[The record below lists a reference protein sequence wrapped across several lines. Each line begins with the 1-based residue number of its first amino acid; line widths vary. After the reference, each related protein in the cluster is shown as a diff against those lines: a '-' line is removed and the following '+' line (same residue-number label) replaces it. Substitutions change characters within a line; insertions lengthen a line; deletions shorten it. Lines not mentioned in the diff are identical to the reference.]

1 MTRYWP
7 FLYAAN
13 ADLDYRTV
21 VAPDFLVQA
30 EKVSLLRRSLDPRID
45 RRSEG
50 QIRSAH
56 LDANGIGQISIF
68 YRPVFVRDGEEEIC
82 DRHGRPIV
90 RVDGVLIR
98 EQRDGTEV
106 GQDEIETLIEQ
117 AKSKLDGQF
126 REFWTATSGRRP
138 VPSGPLRS
146 DGGRPPET
154 EQPEPDPEPESDR
167 IWWRA
172 FATGALAV
180 VAVQILA
187 LVTVL
192 SIRDPDVVTLH
203 SLQEGIDQILV
214 IVEEING
221 KDD

>member
-13 ADLDYRTV
+13 VDLDYRTV

-30 EKVSLLRRSLDPRID
+30 KKVSLLRRSLESRID

-50 QIRSAH
+50 QIRSAQ
-56 LDANGIGQISIF
+56 LDADGIGQLSIF
-68 YRPVFVRDGEEEIC
+68 YRPEFVRDGEEEVC

-90 RVDGVLIR
+90 RVDGVLTR
-98 EQRDGTEV
+98 EQSDGTEV
-106 GQDEIETLIEQ
+106 GQGEIETLIEQ
-117 AKSKLDGQF
+117 AKAKLDRPF
-126 REFWTATSGRRP
+126 REFWPTTSGRRP
-138 VPSGPLRS
+138 IPSVPLSS
-146 DGGRPPET
+146 DNGLPTGKGRKGRDHESP
-154 EQPEPDPEPESDR
+154 SDR
-167 IWWRA
+167 AWWGA

-192 SIRDPDVVTLH
+192 SIRDSNVVTLH
-203 SLQEGIDQILV
+203 TLQEGIDQIRV
-214 IVEEING
+214 IVEEIRERAP
-221 KDD
+221 